1 MERRT
6 FLKNFAIGLGIVTMV
21 PATISEIIDIKD
33 MTQTEPGELTL
44 ALVSNEKEVE
54 LIIQKLYA
62 KYKDMDIKKQE
73 ILRCVDD
80 AELFPFLDLNQKSD
94 QMKFS
99 TLLTRYE
106 GRILSNVRFIV
117 TKPSDRTA
125 RKEYKFTKIKPDKK
139 IFDFDEPVKL
149 ETDAPII
156 VDVKK

>member
-62 KYKDMDIKKQE
+62 KYKDMNLVEFLNSIEAGKKE
-73 ILRCVDD
+73 I
-80 AELFPFLDLNQKSD
+80 ENEYTWDL
-94 QMKFS
+94 MK
-99 TLLTRYE
+99 E
-106 GRILSNVRFIV
+106 
-117 TKPSDRTA
+117 K
-125 RKEYKFTKIKPDKK
+125 
-139 IFDFDEPVKL
+139 
-149 ETDAPII
+149 
-156 VDVKK
+156 